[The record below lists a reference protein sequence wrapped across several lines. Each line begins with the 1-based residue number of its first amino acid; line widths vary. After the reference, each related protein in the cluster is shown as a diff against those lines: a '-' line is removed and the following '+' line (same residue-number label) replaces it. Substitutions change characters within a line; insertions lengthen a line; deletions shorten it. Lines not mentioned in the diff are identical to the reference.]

1 MGAEEVLAA
10 HLQELRRGTTV
21 LACLLML
28 RTPGYGYALLEHL
41 EAAGFDVDANTL
53 YPLLRRLERQ
63 GLLHS
68 EWNTD
73 EARPRKYYSTT
84 GSGRDL
90 ARSLHADWTQL
101 DRALRALEGG
111 G

>member
-1 MGAEEVLAA
+1 MGDDQVLAT
-10 HLQELRRGTTV
+10 HHQELRRGTTV

-63 GLLHS
+63 GLLRS

-84 GSGRDL
+84 HTGLDL
-90 ARSLHADWTQL
+90 ARALSADWEQL
-101 DRALRALEGG
+101 DRALQALEDGE
-111 G
+111 

>member
-1 MGAEEVLAA
+1 MRCWHPPAGAAQGDDRAGLPAA
-10 HLQELRRGTTV
+10 V
-21 LACLLML
+21 A
-28 RTPGYGYALLEHL
+28 TPGYGYALLEHL

-63 GLLHS
+63 GLLSS

-84 GSGRDL
+84 AAGGDL
-90 ARSLHADWTQL
+90 ARALRADWAQL

-111 G
+111 A

>member
-1 MGAEEVLAA
+1 MGPDEVLAA
-10 HLQELRRGTTV
+10 HQQELRRGTIV
-21 LACLLML
+21 LACLMIL

-41 EAAGFDVDANTL
+41 EAAGFGVDANTL

-63 GLLHS
+63 GLLSS

-84 GSGRDL
+84 AAGGDL
-90 ARSLHADWTQL
+90 ARTLHADWEQL

-111 G
+111 A